1 MCVGV
6 KGDRDGAI
14 RLRLRTAGEEVFPL
28 MACWTART
36 RLRSMIEVA
45 WLLKRRF
52 ENIVKYLRHRMTN
65 ASSESINAKTQRVKY
80 TA

>member
-1 MCVGV
+1 
-6 KGDRDGAI
+6 
-14 RLRLRTAGEEVFPL
+14 

-45 WLLKRRF
+45 RSLKRRF

>member
-1 MCVGV
+1 M
-6 KGDRDGAI
+6 
-14 RLRLRTAGEEVFPL
+14 RLRP
-28 MACWTART
+28 
-36 RLRSMIEVA
+36 MIEVA
-45 WLLKRRF
+45 RSLKRWF